1 MRRLAPILI
10 LLLVLLAVGA
20 VGFQLLTGKPWIEC
34 LYLAVITLTTVGYR
48 EPEPLDDAGMLFIVV
63 YLIGGASTFM
73 FAIAQLGRW
82 LVSNE
87 LKQALENRRM
97 KHSLSNFNDHF
108 IICGCGKMGETIC
121 QQLAAQ
127 KRHFVVVDNNTERV
141 ETLIKPAGWTFV
153 LGDATDD
160 EVLRQAGIDRARGLA
175 AVLSSD
181 AANLYVVL
189 STRMLNPEIQIVARA
204 VEESG
209 TRKLQRAGARHV
221 ISPYHAGA
229 VRMARLMVHPEIDN
243 LLEVADGNHED
254 LELAEI
260 PLPETS
266 PLVGQ
271 TIGNS
276 GLRDRQILV
285 IAIRHADGT
294 RQMPVAGDDSLAAG
308 DSLLVVGQQEALQR
322 LLDTPST

>member
-10 LLLVLLAVGA
+10 LLLTLLAVGT
-20 VGFQLLTGKPWIEC
+20 VGFQLLTGRPWIEC

-48 EPEPLDDAGMLFIVV
+48 EPTPLDDSGMLFIVI

-97 KHSLSNFNDHF
+97 RHSLSNFKDHF
-108 IICGCGKMGETIC
+108 IICGCGKMGESIC
-121 QQLAAQ
+121 RQLDTQQCN
-127 KRHFVVVDNNTERV
+127 FVIIDNNTERV
-141 ETLIKPAGWTFV
+141 ESLIKPAGWTFL

-160 EVLRQAGIDRARGLA
+160 DVLKQAGIERARSLA

-181 AANLYVVL
+181 AENLYVVL
-189 STRMLNPEIQIVARA
+189 STRLLNPEIQIVARA
-204 VEESG
+204 TEESG
-209 TRKLQRAGARHV
+209 ARKLQQAGARHV

-260 PLPETS
+260 PLPKTS

-271 TIGNS
+271 TVGDS

-285 IAIRHADGT
+285 IAIRRADGT

-308 DSLLVVGQQEALQR
+308 DSLLVVGQHEAIKR
-322 LLDTPST
+322 LLDQSSA